1 MLTGIPLAPLISVPL
16 VHGLPHP
23 SIPPY
28 TTRRCAMKTARVLLQ
43 AIAATG
49 LLGIVGMVN
58 PASVSSQ
65 QQMTETG
72 KPMPGT
78 TQDFE
83 DTRKQPD
90 PAQMHSPESN
100 RQVTLGGAQSV
111 VEGEVLKIDGQQFD
125 IRKTDGGER
134 VQLVVNQDTNLDC
147 SAAPPAS
154 DQKAATLES
163 ERIPAET
170 QAPAASER
178 QRDQGQRKN
187 ETARGVRFRIGQCDF
202 HPGDRVKAEVDD
214 MGRVTTMK
222 YLAKAPAM
230 ARHEIGE
237 SAGTGVLAMPGQQEK
252 PGQLDMT
259 GAGGSMPKEYAVLPV
274 PVGELTTTNSSL
286 LLKKPV
292 KDLQGHNIGTLEN
305 LIVDTHSGRIEYA
318 VVAIENGTHL
328 QPVPWSAIQVKR
340 NGKDTPTAT
349 IDTSKYQLM
358 PSVMRDDSRDLSP
371 SIKQIVKEMEVLRER
386 EPQKSQARDRDLIV
400 KEPAMGG
407 PMGEEKAGGSGLS
420 GERALPPEKD
430 SPGFKREKDK
440 RD

>member
-1 MLTGIPLAPLISVPL
+1 
-16 VHGLPHP
+16 
-23 SIPPY
+23 
-28 TTRRCAMKTARVLLQ
+28 MKTARVLLQ

-49 LLGIVGMVN
+49 LLGMVGMAN

-65 QQMTETG
+65 QSMGEVG

-100 RQVTLGGAQSV
+100 RQVTLGGAESF
-111 VEGEVLKIDGQQFD
+111 VEGEVLNINGQQFD
-125 IRKTDGGER
+125 IKKTDGGER

-147 SAAPPAS
+147 SAAPAAS
-154 DQKAATLES
+154 DQKAATMES
-163 ERIPAET
+163 KRIPADK

-178 QRDQGQRKN
+178 QRDQGQRKD
-187 ETARGVRFRIGQCDF
+187 ETARGAGFQIGQCDF

-214 MGRVTTMK
+214 MGRVTMLK
-222 YLAKAPAM
+222 YLAKAQPTAP
-230 ARHEIGE
+230 HEIGE

-259 GAGGSMPKEYAVLPV
+259 GAGGSMPKEYAVLPI
-274 PVGELTTTNSSL
+274 PVGELTTTNSNV

-292 KDLQGHNIGTLEN
+292 KDLQGNTVGTLEN

-318 VVAIENGTHL
+318 IVAIEHGTHL
-328 QPVPWSAIQVKR
+328 HPVPWSAIQVKR
-340 NGKDTPTAT
+340 DGKGAPTAT
-349 IDTSKYQLM
+349 IDTSKYQIM

-371 SIKQIVKEMEVLRER
+371 PIKEIVKEMQVLRDR
-386 EPQKSQARDRDLIV
+386 EPRKSEARDRDLIV

-407 PMGEEKAGGSGLS
+407 PMGEEKAGGAGLS

-430 SPGFKREKDK
+430 SPGYKREKEK

>member
-1 MLTGIPLAPLISVPL
+1 
-16 VHGLPHP
+16 
-23 SIPPY
+23 
-28 TTRRCAMKTARVLLQ
+28 MKTARVLLQ

-100 RQVTLGGAQSV
+100 RQVTLGGAQSF

-147 SAAPPAS
+147 SMAPAESGKKQPEALS
-154 DQKAATLES
+154 S
-163 ERIPAET
+163 ERISAEK

-178 QRDQGQRKN
+178 QREQGQRKN
-187 ETARGVRFRIGQCDF
+187 ETARGAGFRIGQCDF

-230 ARHEIGE
+230 PRHAIGE

-259 GAGGSMPKEYAVLPV
+259 GAGGSMPKEYTVIPI
-274 PVGELTTTNSSL
+274 PVGELTTTNSNL

-292 KDLQGHNIGTLEN
+292 KDLQGNNIGTLEN

-318 VVAIENGTHL
+318 IVAIENGTHL

-358 PSVMRDDSRDLSP
+358 PSLMRDDSKDLSP
-371 SIKQIVKEMEVLRER
+371 SVKQIVKEMEVLRER

-430 SPGFKREKDK
+430 SPGYKREKEK

>member
-1 MLTGIPLAPLISVPL
+1 
-16 VHGLPHP
+16 
-23 SIPPY
+23 
-28 TTRRCAMKTARVLLQ
+28 MKTARMLVQ

-49 LLGIVGMVN
+49 LLGVVGMVN
-58 PASVSSQ
+58 PASASSQ
-65 QQMTETG
+65 QPMGEIG

-100 RQVTLGGAQSV
+100 RQVTLGGAQYF
-111 VEGEVLKIDGQQFD
+111 VEGEVLNIHGQQFD
-125 IRKTDGGER
+125 IKKTDSGER

-147 SAAPPAS
+147 SAAP
-154 DQKAATLES
+154 DQKGATLES
-163 ERIPAET
+163 ERIPAEK

-178 QRDQGQRKN
+178 QRDQGQRQN
-187 ETARGVRFRIGQCDF
+187 ETARGAGFRIGQCDF

-222 YLAKAPAM
+222 YLAKAQPM

-237 SAGTGVLAMPGQQEK
+237 SAGTGALAMPGQQEK

-259 GAGGSMPKEYAVLPV
+259 GAGGSMPKEYAVLPI
-274 PVGELTTTNSSL
+274 PVGELTTTHSNV

-292 KDLQGHNIGTLEN
+292 KDLQGNTIGTLEN

-318 VVAIENGTHL
+318 IVAIENGTTLH
-328 QPVPWSAIQVKR
+328 PVPWSAIQVKR

-349 IDTSKYQLM
+349 IDTSKYQIK

-371 SIKQIVKEMEVLRER
+371 SIKQLVKEMEVLRDR
-386 EPQKSQARDRDLIV
+386 EPRKSEARDRDLIV

-430 SPGFKREKDK
+430 SPGYKREKEK

>member
-1 MLTGIPLAPLISVPL
+1 M
-16 VHGLPHP
+16 
-23 SIPPY
+23 
-28 TTRRCAMKTARVLLQ
+28 LLQ
-43 AIAATG
+43 AITATG
-49 LLGIVGMVN
+49 LLGVVGMVN

-65 QQMTETG
+65 QSMGEIG

-78 TQDFE
+78 TQDVE

-100 RQVTLGGAQSV
+100 RQVTLGGAQSF
-111 VEGEVLKIDGQQFD
+111 VEGEVLNINGQQFD
-125 IRKTDGGER
+125 IKKTDSGER

-147 SAAPPAS
+147 SAAP

-163 ERIPAET
+163 ERIPAEKE
-170 QAPAASER
+170 APAASER
-178 QRDQGQRKN
+178 QRDQGQRQN
-187 ETARGVRFRIGQCDF
+187 ETARGAGFRIGQCDF

-222 YLAKAPAM
+222 YLAKAQPM

-259 GAGGSMPKEYAVLPV
+259 GAGGSMPKEYAVLPI
-274 PVGELTTTNSSL
+274 PVGELTTTNSNV

-292 KDLQGHNIGTLEN
+292 KDLQGNTIGTLEN
-305 LIVDTHSGRIEYA
+305 LILDTHSGRIEYA
-318 VVAIENGTHL
+318 IVAIENGTTLH
-328 QPVPWSAIQVKR
+328 PVPWSAIQVKR

-349 IDTSKYQLM
+349 IDTSKYQIK

-371 SIKQIVKEMEVLRER
+371 SIKQIVKEMEVLRDR
-386 EPQKSQARDRDLIV
+386 EPRKSETRDRDLIV

-430 SPGFKREKDK
+430 SPGYKREKEK